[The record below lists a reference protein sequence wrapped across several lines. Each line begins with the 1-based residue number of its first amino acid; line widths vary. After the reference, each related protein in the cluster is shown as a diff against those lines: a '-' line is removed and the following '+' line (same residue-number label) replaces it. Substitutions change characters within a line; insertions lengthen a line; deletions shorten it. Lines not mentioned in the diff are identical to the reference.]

1 MSINGEVKL
10 TMMHRHSFIDAGDMR
25 GDTDDDARATT
36 TMTSFVR
43 RGRRFR
49 DAQSTTKSSS
59 VDSSIEKVH
68 HQREVLTTTRSGAR
82 GGLYGRILA
91 SSGSADV
98 DALTGG
104 GLPLGSATCAGA
116 DGCTTRGETLFGRYF
131 LAEGVARGHR
141 LCWVR
146 ASCGRRRRRL
156 LDRDDDA
163 DVDDLRAFIP
173 RRVEGKT
180 TGGDDDDDE
189 GEDAEDERKADDGL
203 RIAWQYRR
211 YLKEGRALDDSR
223 VGTSQFI
230 RGGNSGDGGSEAA
243 GMAKKTRK
251 KSLRAP
257 DMCASYDLTREEDAS
272 RLVGVDLTT
281 ARLWNGDDD
290 DHHVSVNS
298 WAKCYAFVRDFIR
311 ETNAKGDAT
320 IGRVLVQPETPTDD
334 AEWAECASLVSALK
348 SLVYGTN
355 VVLMFVLPLIDAPE
369 RVGALIRHS
378 VDCAIDVQ
386 PLDGPT
392 SEIESLLPEPQ
403 TCVGLVAVRKL
414 QFQGAVVS
422 PLSRMDR
429 VYALQVR
436 RKRMAIKPLQI
447 RPEEE
452 ATKKDTKSTC
462 GTASAAGLDD
472 F

>member
-1 MSINGEVKL
+1 
-10 TMMHRHSFIDAGDMR
+10 MR
-25 GDTDDDARATT
+25 GDADDDTATT
-36 TMTSFVR
+36 ATMTSFVR

-49 DAQSTTKSSS
+49 DASTTKSTTKTTLN
-59 VDSSIEKVH
+59 VDSIEKV
-68 HQREVLTTTRSGAR
+68 QQEAADVVTRSGAR

-104 GLPLGSATCAGA
+104 GLPLGSATCAGT

-146 ASCGRRRRRL
+146 ASSGRRL
-156 LDRDDDA
+156 GETKDDD

-180 TGGDDDDDE
+180 TGDDE
-189 GEDAEDERKADDGL
+189 DEDAEDERKADDGL

-230 RGGNSGDGGSEAA
+230 RGGNPGDGGSEATGA
-243 GMAKKTRK
+243 AKKTRK

-272 RLVGVDLTT
+272 RLEDVDLTT
-281 ARLWNGDDD
+281 ARFWNDDD
-290 DHHVSVNS
+290 DVNVNS
-298 WAKCYAFVRDFIR
+298 WSECYAFVRDFIR

-320 IGRVLVQPETPTDD
+320 LGRVLVQPETPTDD

-355 VVLMFVLPLIDAPE
+355 VVLMFVLSLIDAPE

-386 PLDGPT
+386 PLEGPT

-452 ATKKDTKSTC
+452 ATKKDTKSAC

>member
-1 MSINGEVKL
+1 M
-10 TMMHRHSFIDAGDMR
+10 
-25 GDTDDDARATT
+25 
-36 TMTSFVR
+36 
-43 RGRRFR
+43 
-49 DAQSTTKSSS
+49 
-59 VDSSIEKVH
+59 
-68 HQREVLTTTRSGAR
+68 
-82 GGLYGRILA
+82 
-91 SSGSADV
+91 
-98 DALTGG
+98 
-104 GLPLGSATCAGA
+104 
-116 DGCTTRGETLFGRYF
+116 
-131 LAEGVARGHR
+131 
-141 LCWVR
+141 CWVR
-146 ASCGRRRRRL
+146 ASSGRRRRRL
-156 LDRDDDA
+156 LDGHDD

-173 RRVEGKT
+173 KRVEGKT

-189 GEDAEDERKADDGL
+189 GEDAEDARKADDGL

-230 RGGNSGDGGSEAA
+230 RGGNSGDGGSEATGA
-243 GMAKKTRK
+243 AKKTRK

-257 DMCASYDLTREEDAS
+257 DMCALYDLTREEDAS
-272 RLVGVDLTT
+272 RLEGVDLTT
-281 ARLWNGDDD
+281 ARLWNDDD
-290 DHHVSVNS
+290 DVTANS
-298 WAKCYAFVRDFIR
+298 WSKCYAIVRDFIR

-320 IGRVLVQPETPTDD
+320 IGRILVQPETPTDD
-334 AEWAECASLVSALK
+334 AEWAECASLVNALK

-355 VVLMFVLPLIDAPE
+355 VVLVFVLPLIDAPE

-386 PLDGPT
+386 PLERPT

-452 ATKKDTKSTC
+452 ATKKDTKSAC

>member
-1 MSINGEVKL
+1 
-10 TMMHRHSFIDAGDMR
+10 MMMMRHSPTRDMR
-25 GDTDDDARATT
+25 GATDDDAGATT
-36 TMTSFVR
+36 TSFVR

-49 DAQSTTKSSS
+49 DAQSTPTTKTTSN

-68 HQREVLTTTRSGAR
+68 RQEVAVTTTRSGAR

-104 GLPLGSATCAGA
+104 GLPLGSATCAGT

-146 ASCGRRRRRL
+146 ASSGRRRRRL
-156 LDRDDDA
+156 LDGHDD

-173 RRVEGKT
+173 KRVEGKT

-189 GEDAEDERKADDGL
+189 GEDAEDARKADDGL

-230 RGGNSGDGGSEAA
+230 RGGNSGDGGSEATGA
-243 GMAKKTRK
+243 AKKTRK

-257 DMCASYDLTREEDAS
+257 DMCALYDLTREEDAS
-272 RLVGVDLTT
+272 RLEGVDLTT
-281 ARLWNGDDD
+281 ARLWNDDD
-290 DHHVSVNS
+290 DVTANS
-298 WAKCYAFVRDFIR
+298 WSKCYAIVRDFIR

-320 IGRVLVQPETPTDD
+320 IGRILVQPETPTDD
-334 AEWAECASLVSALK
+334 AEWAECASLVNALK

-355 VVLMFVLPLIDAPE
+355 VVLVFVLPLIDAPE

-386 PLDGPT
+386 PLEGPT

-452 ATKKDTKSTC
+452 ATKKDTKSAC

>member
-1 MSINGEVKL
+1 MQQEAADV
-10 TMMHRHSFIDAGDMR
+10 
-25 GDTDDDARATT
+25 
-36 TMTSFVR
+36 V
-43 RGRRFR
+43 
-49 DAQSTTKSSS
+49 
-59 VDSSIEKVH
+59 
-68 HQREVLTTTRSGAR
+68 TRSGAR

-104 GLPLGSATCAGA
+104 GLPLGSATCAGT

-141 LCWVR
+141 LCWVC
-146 ASCGRRRRRL
+146 ASSGRRL
-156 LDRDDDA
+156 GETKDDDG
-163 DVDDLRAFIP
+163 VDDLRAFIP
-173 RRVEGKT
+173 RRIEGKT
-180 TGGDDDDDE
+180 TGDDE
-189 GEDAEDERKADDGL
+189 DEDAEDERKADDGL

-230 RGGNSGDGGSEAA
+230 RGGNSGDGGPEAT
-243 GMAKKTRK
+243 GVAKKTRK

-272 RLVGVDLTT
+272 RLEGVDLTT
-281 ARLWNGDDD
+281 ARFWNDDD
-290 DHHVSVNS
+290 VDANS
-298 WAKCYAFVRDFIR
+298 WSKCYAFVRDFIR

-355 VVLMFVLPLIDAPE
+355 VVLLFVLPLDDAPE

-386 PLDGPT
+386 PLEGPT

-422 PLSRMDR
+422 PLTRMDR

-452 ATKKDTKSTC
+452 ATKKDTKKSAC

>member
-1 MSINGEVKL
+1 
-10 TMMHRHSFIDAGDMR
+10 
-25 GDTDDDARATT
+25 
-36 TMTSFVR
+36 
-43 RGRRFR
+43 
-49 DAQSTTKSSS
+49 
-59 VDSSIEKVH
+59 
-68 HQREVLTTTRSGAR
+68 
-82 GGLYGRILA
+82 
-91 SSGSADV
+91 
-98 DALTGG
+98 
-104 GLPLGSATCAGA
+104 
-116 DGCTTRGETLFGRYF
+116 LFGRYF

-156 LDRDDDA
+156 LDGDDA

-272 RLVGVDLTT
+272 RLEGVDLTT
-281 ARLWNGDDD
+281 ARLWNDDD
-290 DHHVSVNS
+290 DDDDDDVSVNS

-355 VVLMFVLPLIDAPE
+355 VVLMFVLPLINAPE

-386 PLDGPT
+386 PLEGPT

-452 ATKKDTKSTC
+452 ATKKDTKSAC

>member
-1 MSINGEVKL
+1 MNG
-10 TMMHRHSFIDAGDMR
+10 DN
-25 GDTDDDARATT
+25 DDNAVTT
-36 TMTSFVR
+36 TTSFVR

-49 DAQSTTKSSS
+49 DASTAKSTTKSTPT
-59 VDSSIEKVH
+59 DSEKV
-68 HQREVLTTTRSGAR
+68 READVVTRSGAR
-82 GGLYGRILA
+82 GGLYGRILV

-104 GLPLGSATCAGA
+104 GLPLGSATCAGG

-141 LCWVR
+141 LCWAR
-146 ASCGRRRRRL
+146 ASSGRRRL
-156 LDRDDDA
+156 GDDDS

-173 RRVEGKT
+173 RRIEGKT
-180 TGGDDDDDE
+180 TSGGGDDDQ
-189 GEDAEDERKADDGL
+189 DAEDGGARKADDDGL

-230 RGGNSGDGGSEAA
+230 RGGGSGGDGGSEATDA
-243 GMAKKTRK
+243 TKKTRK
-251 KSLRAP
+251 KSLRAA
-257 DMCASYDLTREEDAS
+257 DMCASDDLTREEDAS
-272 RLVGVDLTT
+272 RLEGVDLTA
-281 ARLWNGDDD
+281 ARFWNDDED
-290 DHHVSVNS
+290 DGEVDS
-298 WAKCYAFVRDFIR
+298 WARCYVFIRDFIR
-311 ETNAKGDAT
+311 ETSAKGDAT
-320 IGRVLVQPETPTDD
+320 IGRVLVQPETPTDT
-334 AEWAECASLVSALK
+334 AEWAECASFVSALK

-355 VVLMFVLPLIDAPE
+355 VVLMLVLPMVDAPE

-386 PLDGPT
+386 PLEGPT

-452 ATKKDTKSTC
+452 ASKKDTQSVC
-462 GTASAAGLDD
+462 GTATAAGLDD